1 MFDERETPI
10 EEEKYFIARIYVPLS
25 IESLGVHKFRI
36 SEKIRINPMFH
47 ELESPIRL
55 LNNNIH
61 GLSPSVGHHS
71 LLFDQG
77 FPNNARIQRH
87 LADWWAIWQYFFFA
101 VLWIIRNM
109 QILWK
114 RLLLSCRI
122 ESAKMIFYWK
132 VTARCK
138 MFTFLCFVK
147 HFNSSFHAQNIY

>member
-77 FPNNARIQRH
+77 FPNNARIQHH
-87 LADWWAIWQYFFFA
+87 LADWNAIWQYF
-101 VLWIIRNM
+101 VLMRLYQAM
-109 QILWK
+109 LFIL
-114 RLLLSCRI
+114 SI
-122 ESAKMIFYWK
+122 EEEKDFIAIKH
-132 VTARCK
+132 
-138 MFTFLCFVK
+138 LCTLGPSK
-147 HFNSSFHAQNIY
+147 NA